1 MPESMIVTGIGT
13 RKTNSQA
20 FAMLYKIARRMAH
33 TGWKLRSGGAIGAD
47 TAWEKGWEGFDT
59 KEIFLSRGTSF
70 DIAKNAAC
78 GRISDYGD
86 IWLEAEDIA
95 SRLHPRWDYLDLS
108 SQALHT
114 RNVFQVLGMDLK
126 TKTDVVAAYAPPLGA
141 SVKGGT
147 ATAYNLARAKGIPT
161 FNLWTKDGQHN
172 FFAFVLE
179 RMGKMDEQDIT
190 RNTSPSD
197 SPLSAFF
204 EF

>member
-1 MPESMIVTGIGT
+1 MSETLIVTGIGT

-33 TGWKLRSGGAIGAD
+33 HGWKLRSGGALGAD
-47 TAWEKGWEGFDT
+47 TAWEKGFEGFDA
-59 KEIFLSRGTSF
+59 KEIFLSRGTSL

-86 IWLEAEDIA
+86 IWLDAEDIA
-95 SRLHPRWDYLDLS
+95 SRLHARWDYLDPT

-114 RNVFQVLGMDLK
+114 RNVFQILGMDLN
-126 TKTDVVAAYAPPLGA
+126 TKTDVVAAYAPPFGA

-161 FNLWTKDGQHN
+161 FNLWTNDGQKN

-179 RMGKMDEQDIT
+179 RMGKMDELDIT
-190 RNTSPSD
+190 PSR
-197 SPLSAFF
+197 SGNSLSEFF
-204 EF
+204 EFS